1 MEKYPDTDASAT
13 AAGKAMVLMPEKR

>member
-1 MEKYPDTDASAT
+1 MEKYPDTDASAI